1 MKKILCIDDDPVTIM
16 FCTGIIKRN
25 SFAAEVVSA
34 LNGQQAID
42 YYASLQKASAEE
54 KEHYPE
60 LIFLDLNMPIMNGW
74 EFLDEFV
81 KTYYIDFPKTK
92 VAILTS
98 SIDPKDEERATDY
111 TIAIDFLA
119 KPLTAKMLN
128 EIKTMFESEQL

>member
-34 LNGQQAID
+34 LGGQQAID
-42 YYASLQKASAEE
+42 YYASLQKASAGE
-54 KEHYPE
+54 KEHYPD

-81 KTYYIDFPKTK
+81 IGQ
-92 VAILTS
+92 
-98 SIDPKDEERATDY
+98 ERATEY
-111 TIAIDFLA
+111 TIAIDFLS

-128 EIKTMFESEQL
+128 ELKTIFESEQK

>member
-34 LNGQQAID
+34 LGGQQAID

-54 KEHYPE
+54 KESYPE

-74 EFLDEFV
+74 EFLDEWTT
-81 KTYYIDFPKTK
+81 TYLMDTILGNPLLILYSKIDWACK
-92 VAILTS
+92 A
-98 SIDPKDEERATDY
+98 
-111 TIAIDFLA
+111 
-119 KPLTAKMLN
+119 
-128 EIKTMFESEQL
+128 

>member
-34 LNGQQAID
+34 LSSKKAIE
-42 YYASLQKASAEE
+42 YYASLQKSSIED
-54 KEHYPE
+54 KEDYPE

-81 KTYYIDFPKTK
+81 KTYFSDFPKTK

-98 SIDPKDEERATDY
+98 SIDPKDEERAADY
-111 TIAIDFLA
+111 SIAISFLS

-128 EIKTMFESEQL
+128 ELKTMLESGQL